1 MRIRHKEQ
9 QPIITVKL
17 SHCNSKAEETR
28 GKAWEKSK
36 FSFNEEKEKHR
47 QTDRKIK
54 AENCHT
60 SWQGQLLIERV
71 AGAAGTEWVER
82 EGNEERACCFLLRM
96 MWQRQVKILAKQN
109 LIAIL
114 VCKAQ
119 KVSSFSAPFTPYPY
133 PPPSLSPLDKWQCL
147 TRQTTHTFSSVRLAA
162 ICDWHWHS
170 SQLPVA
176 NGWGPSHCTCDAHN
190 IVSFNPFPPFP
201 FLRFPSSLSLP
212 TRTVCVSRFV
222 CSLSV
227 NLISFNALGLFAQ
240 LAVALAEVGGRPR
253 GKEQR
258 AASAATEATL
268 FVIKCEKYENSET
281 KHAALHWLP
290 QASHARTTHTLIH
303 IDPSARLACPAT
315 PHLLP
320 RRVTHNLPP
329 LERGLISVF
338 TLIAAPTRFAYNGLP
353 LTAWQRLFVSCKSKG
368 CSGN

>member
-1 MRIRHKEQ
+1 MTRA
-9 QPIITVKL
+9 
-17 SHCNSKAEETR
+17 NSTQRKAANYNCKVVPLQFESR
-28 GKAWEKSK
+28 GNSRKAWEKSK
-36 FSFNEEKEKHR
+36 FSFNEGKEKHR

-109 LIAIL
+109 LIAI
-114 VCKAQ
+114 CKAQ
-119 KVSSFSAPFTPYPY
+119 KVSSFSAPHLHSSPHLFLPCLLWINDNVWQGKQHT
-133 PPPSLSPLDKWQCL
+133 LSPLCDSLPYATDTDTVPSCPLPTDWARVIAHA
-147 TRQTTHTFSSVRLAA
+147 TPTTLSAFT
-162 ICDWHWHS
+162 
-170 SQLPVA
+170 
-176 NGWGPSHCTCDAHN
+176 PS
-190 IVSFNPFPPFP
+190 P
-201 FLRFPSSLSLP
+201 FLSPSSLSLL

-240 LAVALAEVGGRPR
+240 LAVALAEVEGMAKGGT
-253 GKEQR
+253 G